1 LTDKEYVVKYA
12 LIYLGMKKIK
22 DESLTKLM
30 DDNDSPIKDFFGHAS
45 FLCVVKETDQKAK
58 FYTSMPAASEIKGTK
73 AVIIVKAR
81 EEPDSDEGGFPTGI
95 ANEVVFMEIN
105 KPVLENLY
113 NIS

>member
-1 LTDKEYVVKYA
+1 MCCYSSA
-12 LIYLGMKKIK
+12 
-22 DESLTKLM
+22 
-30 DDNDSPIKDFFGHAS
+30 IKDFFGHAA
-45 FLCVVKETDQKAK
+45 FLCVVKEAAEKAK
-58 FYTSMPAASEIKGTK
+58 FYTSMPGPADIKGTK

-81 EEPDSDEGGFPTGI
+81 EENDSDEGGFPTGI